1 MEVSQPN
8 KTPVYHREPVVPVAQ
23 PVKKPPVKNPVT
35 RVNREQSNKNKVNF
49 NGGQAEDE
57 KKREKYLTAKYGAHQ
72 MALIRK
78 RLKVEMWIFDN
89 LQELYETEVSVLG
102 GIHISSLSYV
112 TLIKNISL
120 VFVNGLEY
128 ATQKVLILI
137 LKKVGA
143 FEFNIYFGVKFK
155 SNIFNYFL
163 CNSFNL

>member
-1 MEVSQPN
+1 MWLVGW
-8 KTPVYHREPVVPVAQ
+8 KRLATTDY
-23 PVKKPPVKNPVT
+23 
-35 RVNREQSNKNKVNF
+35 NKNKHHMRKYILF
-49 NGGQAEDE
+49 ILQDSE
-57 KKREKYLTAKYGAHQ
+57 KKREKFLTAKYGAHQ

-112 TLIKNISL
+112 TLIKNIGL

-163 CNSFNL
+163 FNSFN